1 MDSIPGM
8 PESGPP
14 QLGGDDVVRFADV
27 EHFLREFDQSLK
39 KGHLYLRTKRAF
51 QVGAK
56 LPIKIE
62 APGVSFS
69 ISLETRVLLSQEGF
83 VGLEALSFREKVL
96 PTLELMAQE
105 ARNGGGGSSAPSPEP
120 PVEGEEDSAAKTMV
134 GPLPTAADSGVRRRP
149 PPRDATVI
157 EAQPP
162 AGMPAVRTSH
172 VPDRAED
179 EPTFDGEPGELQT
192 DEHAPSPHS
201 ESPSERQ
208 TEEADVSALSELEHG
223 IARVS
228 AQGLYRPTDAAELF
242 GRYLTELRF
251 GQLSTVGG
259 PAGEVGEEVR
269 VEILLGEDTRLVEGT
284 IIARAGQWRMLHLA
298 DTDPVKE
305 MLAPHRAALERLLN
319 RILGGEVRSGSA
331 EPARSIP
338 NVPSRPSLAPPP
350 AAPRPATAPT
360 PPPPQAV
367 RAEPEAPE
375 GPPRPARLEGDVVVF
390 DQRVDLFHEI
400 DTNLK
405 NGGLF
410 VDSGPLPIRT
420 HKTLRFR
427 VKGRD
432 LGTEVEADVVFA
444 SGGKLG
450 FSVPAFGDVV
460 ARLRAAMEA
469 PPRSGA
475 SLPPEEAARSS
486 EPPVPSLP
494 PVPSDAALQEGIS
507 GLSGRLS
514 PPLHRGDLL
523 DLFERRIKH
532 PSGLGHLPSLLLFEY
547 LARHNLKG
555 ILELESGPQKRRVW
569 LHNGS
574 IAFVE
579 SQPWTEDTSLGRI
592 LIQHKL
598 LGEPALREG
607 LERSRATGRSLGRV
621 LTSLGHVKTKDLT
634 QTLREQSRLKL
645 DAAFGWAE
653 GGFRWLPW
661 DNPPTKADLVLVN
674 GLGTVGRHI
683 KGLFEQTTSA
693 DMEQLLE
700 NCMPRRIF
708 VTDEFERLATK
719 LALNQKELRFVEVH
733 VDGQQTVADALK
745 GSPLGRLATMR
756 LVAMGLAME
765 LFALER
771 STTGSVVRKAPARSV
786 TDTSGARAL
795 KQRLETDLE
804 RLKRQNHFEILGV
817 HWTAHHRSYRVA
829 FTQAIAQYD
838 AGKPPLSTA
847 TDEVKA
853 IAKKIVTEIEES
865 FRYLTDAANR
875 TAYRKKLYDQTERA
889 FTADMLI
896 KQGEVMM
903 MRGDRMGS
911 IEALETAVELS
922 PTDRNKDI
930 LARARAGRKDL

>member
-1 MDSIPGM
+1 M
-8 PESGPP
+8 
-14 QLGGDDVVRFADV
+14 VRFVDA
-27 EHFLREFDQSLK
+27 EHFLKEYDQSLK
-39 KGHLYLRTKRAF
+39 KGHLYLRSKRAF
-51 QVGAK
+51 QVGTK

-62 APGVSFS
+62 APGVGFS
-69 ISLETRVLLSQEGF
+69 LSLETRVLLSQEGF

-105 ARNGGGGSSAPSPEP
+105 AKGANGSAASGRGGAE

-134 GPLPTAADSGVRRRP
+134 GPLPSVIDAQAKRRP
-149 PPRDATVI
+149 PPRDSTVI

-162 AGMPAVRTSH
+162 KGMSPEASSDSPLH
-172 VPDRAED
+172 GEE
-179 EPTFDGEPGELQT
+179 EPTFDGLPAAIATQEEEAAVDPAER
-192 DEHAPSPHS
+192 DEYLDFSGD
-201 ESPSERQ
+201 
-208 TEEADVSALSELEHG
+208 EADVSALFELEHG

-228 AQGLYRPTDAAELF
+228 APGLYRPADAGELW
-242 GRYLTELRF
+242 GRYLAELRY
-251 GQLSTVGG
+251 GQLSCVGG
-259 PAGEVGEEVR
+259 PSGEVGEEVR
-269 VEILLGEDTRLVEGT
+269 IEILLGEDTQLLEGT
-284 IIARAGQWRMLHLA
+284 IIARAGEWRMLHIA
-298 DTDPVKE
+298 ETEPVKLLLE
-305 MLAPHRAALERLLN
+305 PHRAALERLVH
-319 RILGGEVRSGSA
+319 RTLGGSTRSASA

-338 NVPSRPSLAPPP
+338 NVPSRPSITPPP
-350 AAPRPATAPT
+350 VAARPVT
-360 PPPPQAV
+360 PPPPPPTP
-367 RAEPEAPE
+367 EPEVPETPE

-390 DQRVDLFHEI
+390 DQRVDLLHEI

-410 VDSGPLPIRT
+410 VDSPPLPIRT

-427 VKGRD
+427 VRGRE
-432 LGTEVEADVVFA
+432 LEVAIEADVVFA

-450 FSVPAFGDVV
+450 FSIPAFADAV
-460 ARLRAAMEA
+460 AKLKAALDRRPAAAPASTPSVAPSVPPSTRPSEA
-469 PPRSGA
+469 PP
-475 SLPPEEAARSS
+475 
-486 EPPVPSLP
+486 PSLP
-494 PVPSDAALQEGIS
+494 PAPSDAALQEGIL
-507 GLSGRLS
+507 GLAGRLS

-532 PSGLGHLPSLLLFEY
+532 PAGLGHLPSLLLFEY

-555 ILELESGPQKRRVW
+555 ILELESGSQKKRVW

-579 SQPWTEDTSLGRI
+579 SQPWTEETSLGRI

-598 LGEPALREG
+598 IGEPALREG

-621 LTSLGHVKTKDLT
+621 LTSLGHVKAKDLT
-634 QTLREQSRLKL
+634 QSLREQSRLKL
-645 DAAFGWAE
+645 DSAFSWPDGS
-653 GGFRWLPW
+653 FRWLAW

-674 GLGTVGRHI
+674 GMGTVGRHI
-683 KGLFEQTTSA
+683 KALFEQTTAA

-708 VTDEFERLATK
+708 VTEDFDRLSTK

-733 VDGQQTVADALK
+733 IDGQQTVADALK
-745 GSPLGRLATMR
+745 GSPLGRLASMR
-756 LVAMGLAME
+756 LLAFGLAME

-771 STTGSVVRKAPARSV
+771 SSTGSVVRKAPTRSV

-804 RLKRQNHFEILGV
+804 RIKRQNHFEILGV
-817 HWTAHHRSYRVA
+817 HWTAHHRSYRSA

-838 AGKPPLSTA
+838 TSKPPISTA
-847 TDEVKA
+847 SDEVKSL
-853 IAKKIVTEIEES
+853 AKTLVGKIEES
-865 FRYLTDAANR
+865 FKYLADANTRA
-875 TAYRKKLYDQTERA
+875 AYRRKLYDQSERA

-911 IEALETAVELS
+911 IEAMETAVELS
-922 PTDRNKDI
+922 PTDRNKEF
-930 LARARAGRKDL
+930 LARARAGRKDI